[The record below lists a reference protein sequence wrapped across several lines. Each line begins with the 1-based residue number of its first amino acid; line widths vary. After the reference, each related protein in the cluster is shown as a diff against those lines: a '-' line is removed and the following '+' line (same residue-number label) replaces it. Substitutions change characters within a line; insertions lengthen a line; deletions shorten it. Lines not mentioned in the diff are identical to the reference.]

1 MGNLSGDLTKWTL
14 FVIASNLTFE
24 NISTLL
30 RTLHIQFSRRL
41 EWNIMMGITE
51 IMRLPHVLGSTDV
64 VLVKLTKHRR
74 RIDLTPCVVG
84 ESVSI
89 RNLANGVNR
98 GLAELPRTFR
108 DFVGH
113 AERGVR
119 LLIQQTVV
127 VTKVWTTHVP
137 VIPLG
142 LYV

>member
-89 RNLANGVNR
+89 RNLAKWSKPW
-98 GLAELPRTFR
+98 PRR
-108 DFVGH
+108 
-113 AERGVR
+113 ASP
-119 LLIQQTVV
+119 
-127 VTKVWTTHVP
+127 HVP
-137 VIPLG
+137 RFRRSCRTRSAPAHPADRGSHESVDHACASDSFG